1 MSLNQILIMTRAR
14 QKTSNKVT
22 FVEKHIPTDGKK
34 DGKSSNLY
42 CVLCMILIWLYNR
55 NHIRELKT
63 AVLPHTRTLREATN
77 QTPPLSRQL
86 STMGL
91 IKISDP
97 AQTVFSKMAAI
108 SKDVQK
114 ILQDV

>member
-1 MSLNQILIMTRAR
+1 MTRAR
-14 QKTSNKVT
+14 QKTSYKVT

-63 AVLPHTRTLREATN
+63 AVLPYTRILREATN

>member
-1 MSLNQILIMTRAR
+1 MSLNRIFIMTRAR
-14 QKTSNKVT
+14 QKTSYKVT

-34 DGKSSNLY
+34 DAKNSNLC
-42 CVLCMILIWLYNR
+42 CVLCTIMVWLYNR
-55 NHIRELKT
+55 NHIRELTT
-63 AVLPHTRTLREATN
+63 AVLPHTRTLGEATN

-97 AQTVFSKMAAI
+97 AQTVISKMAAI

-114 ILQDV
+114 ILQDL